1 MEIFTHILL
10 NNVVP
15 LSIMITIGFI
25 LQRTFKLDM
34 HTLSKLNFYLLS
46 PAVLFTM
53 LYESTFTAEIAFQ
66 VIGFFVIFYAL
77 LWGTVE
83 LFMRLRGLKSGMR
96 SAMRNS
102 VIFYN
107 SANFAIPLNQLVFA
121 SNPFTM
127 AVQLII
133 MMFQSVLPNT
143 LGIYLIN
150 ADRMSV
156 KDALKVVFT
165 FPAVYVL
172 PLALVFKMLHIPIPQ
187 PIYAPLEYI
196 TQAFVAMALV
206 TLGAQLGNMKWSSSK
221 IDLLSVSV
229 ALRLVVSPALGFLVV
244 WILGFEGLLAQALI
258 LSCAVPT
265 SLSSMLLAVE
275 FDNEPDFASQAVFM
289 STLLSIITVTV
300 VIALIQGL

>member
-15 LSIMITIGFI
+15 LSIMITIGVI

-66 VIGFFVIFYAL
+66 VVLFFFIFYAL

-83 LFMRLRGLKSGMR
+83 IFMYLRRLKGGMR

-127 AVQLII
+127 SVQLLI

-172 PLALVFKMLHIPIPQ
+172 PLALMFKMFHIPIPQ

-196 TQAFVAMALV
+196 SQAFIAMALV
-206 TLGAQLGNMKWSSSK
+206 TLGAQLGNMKWSLSK

-229 ALRLVVSPALGFLVV
+229 ALRLIVSPALGFLVV
-244 WILGFEGLLAQALI
+244 WMLGFEGLLAQALI